1 MTVAAEDRKVDLVQR
16 LATEARNRV
25 SADDAES
32 ASHFVWRYFALVAP
46 DDIIYT
52 SFDTLIGGA
61 LSLWEFGKE
70 RKAGTP
76 KVRLF
81 NPTIEKNGWAL
92 EHTVIEVV
100 NDDMP
105 FLVDSV
111 TAEVNQRER
120 NIHLLLHPVVK
131 VRRDAKGR
139 RIELTSAQVAP
150 ADAITE
156 SYMHIEIDQDTDPGE
171 LDFLCKS
178 LEKVLT
184 DVRIA
189 VADWRTMRQRLTENI
204 QELEAKKLPMP
215 PEEVDEAKAF
225 LKWLDE
231 GNYIFL
237 GFRRYGFETR
247 KGKDYLPARAET
259 GLGILREM
267 RPESAERSSE
277 PLSPEFSAYAR
288 RKDLLII
295 TKANNRSTIH
305 RPVPM
310 DRVGISATTTKGT

>member
-61 LSLWEFGKE
+61 LSLWEFGNE

-120 NIHLLLHPVVK
+120 NIHLLLHPVM
-131 VRRDAKGR
+131 
-139 RIELTSAQVAP
+139 TQ
-150 ADAITE
+150 
-156 SYMHIEIDQDTDPGE
+156 SYMHLEIDQVTD
-171 LDFLCKS
+171 
-178 LEKVLT
+178 
-184 DVRIA
+184 R
-189 VADWRTMRQRLTENI
+189 
-204 QELEAKKLPMP
+204 
-215 PEEVDEAKAF
+215 
-225 LKWLDE
+225 
-231 GNYIFL
+231 
-237 GFRRYGFETR
+237 
-247 KGKDYLPARAET
+247 
-259 GLGILREM
+259 
-267 RPESAERSSE
+267 
-277 PLSPEFSAYAR
+277 
-288 RKDLLII
+288 
-295 TKANNRSTIH
+295 
-305 RPVPM
+305 
-310 DRVGISATTTKGT
+310 